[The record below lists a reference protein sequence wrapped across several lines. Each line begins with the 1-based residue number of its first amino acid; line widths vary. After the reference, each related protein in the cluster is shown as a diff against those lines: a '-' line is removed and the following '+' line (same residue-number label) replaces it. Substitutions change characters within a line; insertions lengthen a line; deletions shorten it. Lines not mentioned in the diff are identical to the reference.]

1 MFLAATRVSS
11 GNLFVARLDVHAQ
24 MFRRIYGLCN
34 MLIFFAENSEVFRK
48 ETLASKGNTDEKRG
62 KQKRRENRVSK
73 TKCKV
78 CLRIV
83 GSPRAL
89 R

>member
-1 MFLAATRVSS
+1 MC
-11 GNLFVARLDVHAQ
+11 
-24 MFRRIYGLCN
+24 MRRCSVGYIIYN
-34 MLIFFAENSEVFRK
+34 MLNFFAENAEVFRK

-73 TKCKV
+73 NKCKV

-89 R
+89 RRLSDVV